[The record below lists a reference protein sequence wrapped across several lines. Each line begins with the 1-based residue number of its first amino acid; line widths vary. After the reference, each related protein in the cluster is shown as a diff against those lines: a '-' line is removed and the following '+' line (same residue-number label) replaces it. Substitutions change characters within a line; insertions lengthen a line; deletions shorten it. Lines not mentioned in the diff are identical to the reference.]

1 MNRKMN
7 TCLAVTFFNKINRLI
22 KSRLYSNLYRIKP
35 LYNYFERLNSIKRF
49 ENIHKGKRCFIIGN
63 GPSLNQLDLKLL
75 KNEITFGVNA
85 IYTNF
90 DKMGFFPTYYFV
102 EDVLVADDRY
112 HEINKYKGS
121 EKFFGHYLTNVLKKD
136 EKSHVL
142 NVVLDYDEKKVDF
155 PRFSTNCSKEIF
167 VGGTVTYLCLQMAYY
182 MGFKEVI
189 MIGFD
194 HNYVI
199 PKDAI
204 INGNRITSTSDDP
217 NHFSPS
223 YFGAGLKWHDPR
235 VDRMEK
241 AFLKAKKYFEA
252 DGRNIF
258 NGTAGGRLE
267 VFERKKYEN
276 LF

>member
-1 MNRKMN
+1 
-7 TCLAVTFFNKINRLI
+7 
-22 KSRLYSNLYRIKP
+22 
-35 LYNYFERLNSIKRF
+35 
-49 ENIHKGKRCFIIGN
+49 
-63 GPSLNQLDLKLL
+63 
-75 KNEITFGVNA
+75 
-85 IYTNF
+85 
-90 DKMGFFPTYYFV
+90 
-102 EDVLVADDRY
+102 
-112 HEINKYKGS
+112 
-121 EKFFGHYLTNVLKKD
+121 
-136 EKSHVL
+136 
-142 NVVLDYDEKKVDF
+142 
-155 PRFSTNCSKEIF
+155 
-167 VGGTVTYLCLQMAYY
+167 